1 MVKHVYPIVVACVV
15 TVMVALSLINIGL
28 GFTVIVGGSAIVAYF
43 VWLLTTYR
51 HPVDGRKLLPLYLLA
66 IGMQFIHLTEEY
78 VADFPDDFSAL
89 TGSQLSTNA
98 FVLIA
103 ILAGGVAYM
112 FAGFGLIHRNP
123 VANYLLWF
131 FLIGPVGLVN
141 TVAHFTFPF
150 LADTAYFPGLLT
162 VLLPTTFGTA
172 LALRIIQDGR
182 QQWFART
189 PSSASLPAT
198 VRAD

>member
-1 MVKHVYPIVVACVV
+1 
-15 TVMVALSLINIGL
+15 MVALSLSRIGL
-28 GFTVIVGGSAIVAYF
+28 GFTIIVGGSAIVAYF

-51 HPVDGRKLLPLYLLA
+51 YPVDGRKILPLYLVA

-78 VADFPDDFSAL
+78 VADIPDNFSAL
-89 TGSQLSTNA
+89 TGSHFSPNA

-103 ILAGGVAYM
+103 VLAGGIAYL
-112 FAGFGLIHRNP
+112 FAGFGLIHHHP

-141 TVAHFTFPF
+141 TIAHFTFPF
-150 LADTAYFPGLLT
+150 LAGSAYFPGLLT
-162 VLLPTTFGTA
+162 VILPTTFGTA
-172 LALRIIQDGR
+172 LAVRVIQDGR
-182 QQWFART
+182 PHWFARA
-189 PSSASLPAT
+189 PSAARLSAAP

>member
-1 MVKHVYPIVVACVV
+1 VKHTYPIIVACVV
-15 TVMVALSLINIGL
+15 TVMVALSLSRIGL
-28 GFTVIVGGSAIVAYF
+28 GFTIIVGGSAIVAYLI
-43 VWLLTTYR
+43 WLLTTYR
-51 HPVDGRKLLPLYLLA
+51 YPVDGRKILPLYLVA

-78 VADFPDDFSAL
+78 VADFPDNFSAL
-89 TGSQLSTNA
+89 TGSHLSPNA

-103 ILAGGVAYM
+103 ILAGGVAYL
-112 FAGFGLIHRNP
+112 FAGFGLIHRHP

-141 TVAHFTFPF
+141 TIAHFTFPF
-150 LADTAYFPGLLT
+150 LAGTAYFPGLLT
-162 VLLPTTFGTA
+162 VILPTTFGTA
-172 LALRIIQDGR
+172 LALRIIRDGR

>member
-1 MVKHVYPIVVACVV
+1 MI
-15 TVMVALSLINIGL
+15 ALSLSNIGP
-28 GFTVIVGGSAIVAYF
+28 GFTIIVGGSAIVAYF
-43 VWLLTTYR
+43 IWLLTTYH
-51 HPVDGRKLLPLYLLA
+51 HPVDGRKILPLYLLA

-89 TGSQLSTNA
+89 TGSHLSPNA

-103 ILAGGVAYM
+103 ILAGGIAYV
-112 FAGFGLIHRNP
+112 FAGFGLIQRHP

-141 TVAHFTFPF
+141 TIAHFTFPF
-150 LADTAYFPGLLT
+150 LAGTAYFPGLLT
-162 VLLPTTFGTA
+162 VLLPTMFGTA
-172 LALRIIQDGR
+172 LAWRIIQDGR

-189 PSSASLPAT
+189 LSAAPLPT
-198 VRAD
+198 TIRSH